1 MTSETE
7 ARPLPTYDSVVHS
20 YLDDDLVIQLLLNS
34 LAQITY
40 LAIAEA
46 AAGLTAAVGFG
57 GGGGGWCHLPLGPC
71 WAGGHQQRQPE
82 DNKLQHVMKSQVNI
96 FLDHSLLLL
105 LANLIYA
112 NRQFFHCGSYG
123 EKFTK
128 QSALRTGRWVEC
140 FKNVIEHTHFKKK
153 NVVKRF

>member
-46 AAGLTAAVGFG
+46 AAGLTAAVGFC
-57 GGGGGWCHLPLGPC
+57 GGGGWCHLPL
-71 WAGGHQQRQPE
+71 AQRQAE
-82 DNKLQHVMKSQVNI
+82 DKKLQHVMKSQVNI
-96 FLDHSLLLL
+96 FLDYSLLLL
-105 LANLIYA
+105 LANLIHA
-112 NRQFFHCGSYG
+112 NSQFFHCGSYG
-123 EKFTK
+123 E
-128 QSALRTGRWVEC
+128 
-140 FKNVIEHTHFKKK
+140 
-153 NVVKRF
+153 